1 MFLASCI
8 IVDESGLDK
17 NLDRLMTRRAFLV
30 DLDVGAD
37 VTIPTGLLY
46 QSCPWTVLGEDNFG
60 VSTVISVSEEAT
72 HVLPR
77 SCPK

>member
-1 MFLASCI
+1 MFLASYI
-8 IVDESGLDK
+8 VVDESGLDK

-37 VTIPTGLLY
+37 VAIPTGLLY
-46 QSCPWTVLGEDNFG
+46 QSCPWTVLREDNLG

-72 HVLPR
+72 HVLLR
-77 SCPK
+77 SRPK